1 MPRVSICVF
10 TRNGMPYLSQ
20 ALASLEQ
27 QTFQDFEVLVQDC
40 QSSDGS
46 LDELERYHD
55 RAKQKVDI
63 RSEPDNGIADA
74 FNRCIRRSSG
84 EYLALLEADNRYRPT
99 HLQCTTAYLDARPET
114 SIVVTSH
121 AIIDASDRHLYD
133 WQAPALDFFG
143 VITQERSTPSGS
155 SVKRVTAL
163 GDDIYYSTNPEFGHV
178 PDFEF
183 WTRMVLRQYRVDVL
197 PVVTF
202 ETRLSDKSGSC
213 DTDRYQEFCQTKA
226 RILDSLVGSMS
237 VEDLRAAVANFGKAG
252 IWLWGARAVYG
263 MNGKPEM
270 VAELLTAAGSFY
282 PSYPGLAELK
292 ERARGGSRN

>member
-10 TRNGMPYLSQ
+10 TRNGMPHLSQ

-46 LDELERYHD
+46 LDELERYRD

-84 EYLALLEADNRYRPT
+84 EYLTHLEADNRYRPR
-99 HLQCTTAYLDARPET
+99 HLQFTTGYLDARPET

-121 AIIDASDRHLYD
+121 AMIDASGGHLFD

-143 VITQERSTPSGS
+143 IITQERVTPSGS
-155 SVKRVTAL
+155 SVKRVSAL

-178 PDFEF
+178 PDYEF
-183 WTRMVLRQYRVDVL
+183 WTRMVLRRHRVDVL
-197 PVVTF
+197 PEVTF
-202 ETRLSDKSGSC
+202 ETRISDKSGSC
-213 DTDRYQEFCQTKA
+213 DTDRYPEFCHAKA
-226 RILDSLVGSMS
+226 RMLDSLVGSMS
-237 VEDLRAAVANFGKAG
+237 VEHLRTAVGDFGKAG
-252 IWLWGARAVYG
+252 VFLWGARHV
-263 MNGKPEM
+263 
-270 VAELLTAAGSFY
+270 
-282 PSYPGLAELK
+282 
-292 ERARGGSRN
+292 SRDEWKT